1 MKRRRSANTMSECFK
16 LKMARSL
23 LLCLR
28 RTVLCLGSAKPF
40 TREWQKWWQKR
51 EKSTCQW
58 QQALSGRRSAS
69 RLSARC
75 CDVSADQD
83 RDHQQQLEWLSSG
96 RSSPNPSN
104 AIKCRHL
111 FLNYFYIFFILYL
124 FSYMAC
130 RDSLR
135 AMIVCSICKKK
146 KKNKINRSKK
156 IPCENLS
163 SKDLSDENKS

>member
-1 MKRRRSANTMSECFK
+1 MEVNGEVLNERTANTRPEACLDISALGFWTPDQRVFLIRVFNLHAQRYRCLELKRCFGRNEKEKKRHTMSECFK

-69 RLSARC
+69 RLSTRC
-75 CDVSADQD
+75 CDASVDQD
-83 RDHQQQLEWLSSG
+83 RDHQSTTT
-96 RSSPNPSN
+96 
-104 AIKCRHL
+104 
-111 FLNYFYIFFILYL
+111 
-124 FSYMAC
+124 
-130 RDSLR
+130 
-135 AMIVCSICKKK
+135 
-146 KKNKINRSKK
+146 
-156 IPCENLS
+156 
-163 SKDLSDENKS
+163 